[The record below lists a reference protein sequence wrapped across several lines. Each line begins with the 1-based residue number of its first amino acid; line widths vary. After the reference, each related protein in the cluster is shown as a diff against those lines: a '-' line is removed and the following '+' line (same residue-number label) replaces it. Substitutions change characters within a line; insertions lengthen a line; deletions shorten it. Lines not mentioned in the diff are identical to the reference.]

1 MTQKSNDWFEVS
13 KIEKTKQKHLN
24 AQESLTTS
32 QTEDLDNIAASAIS
46 CDTHGDPTNGKDDL
60 EEDDSSQKS
69 NALKDAHSSEEDSQ
83 DEDDKSGFKIRKQ
96 PKGIINYFKK
106 EDVEGVDRA
115 IGLEKDK
122 QETSEKGGIFTL
134 KASDNWFNFKWLI
147 YCIGCSR

>member
-69 NALKDAHSSEEDSQ
+69 NALKDAHSSEEDSH
-83 DEDDKSGFKIRKQ
+83 DEEDNNGFKGRRSKAT
-96 PKGIINYFKK
+96 INLFE
-106 EDVEGVDRA
+106 EDKEGVDKT
-115 IGLEKDK
+115 ISLEKDH
-122 QETSEKGGIFTL
+122 QETSRKGDIFAL

-147 YCIGCSR
+147 YCIGCSRW